1 MQTHNYRCVELV
13 VSAGD
18 VNMNF
23 RGRERERENII
34 AKSFNIGVLYV
45 IANQLN

>member
-1 MQTHNYRCVELV
+1 MQTLNYRCVKLAG
-13 VSAGD
+13 SAGD

-23 RGRERERENII
+23 REREREIII